1 MMRYFVLSCTVLI
14 VSFSFGQKNSVDLDP
29 QTKIELATHFLTAQ
43 EKEGAKV
50 IAYLEDGSTE
60 VLKASEGHLTCV
72 YDDPKKEGIQF
83 VCYHSQLEDF
93 MTRGRVLKAQGVST
107 IEIRNKRKEEI
118 EAGKLFFP
126 KGQSM
131 MYVFD
136 GKEENIDAETGVVKE
151 GKLRY
156 VIYTPFATQESTGLP
171 LSPSAPG
178 MPWLMDP
185 GTHRAHIMVSPM

>member
-1 MMRYFVLSCTVLI
+1 MMMRYFVLSCTVLI
-14 VSFSFGQKNSVDLDP
+14 VSFTFGQKNSVDLDP

-93 MTRGRVLKAQGVST
+93 MRS
-107 IEIRNKRKEEI
+107 EEHTS
-118 EAGKLFFP
+118 EL
-126 KGQSM
+126 QSRPHL
-131 MYVFD
+131 VCRLLLE
-136 GKEENIDAETGVVKE
+136 KK
-151 GKLRY
+151 KK
-156 VIYTPFATQESTGLP
+156 
-171 LSPSAPG
+171 
-178 MPWLMDP
+178 
-185 GTHRAHIMVSPM
+185 

>member
-14 VSFSFGQKNSVDLDP
+14 VSFTFGQKNSVDLDP

-72 YDDPKKEGIQF
+72 YDDPQKEGIQF

-107 IEIRNKRKEEI
+107 IEIRKKERRKL
-118 EAGKLFFP
+118 KP
-126 KGQSM
+126 
-131 MYVFD
+131 
-136 GKEENIDAETGVVKE
+136 ENYFSRRDKA
-151 GKLRY
+151 
-156 VIYTPFATQESTGLP
+156 
-171 LSPSAPG
+171 
-178 MPWLMDP
+178 
-185 GTHRAHIMVSPM
+185 